1 MRRGSNNSVLRSES
15 QSSFFLFRKDAI
27 IQDKHPVNSPSAMK
41 GKQDFGSAG
50 DKEESNLHEIEF
62 PCIFASEKKSDS
74 EI

>member
-1 MRRGSNNSVLRSES
+1 M
-15 QSSFFLFRKDAI
+15 
-27 IQDKHPVNSPSAMK
+27 NSPSAME

-50 DKEESNLHEIEF
+50 DKEESNLHEMEF